1 MPRRDKPD
9 PLLKNTG
16 QRIRALRQAAG
27 LTLDELAERAALD
40 ANKDPNKGHLS
51 SVEHGRV
58 NATLHTLN
66 GIARGLKELRV
77 DLADLVIKP
86 SASLRDAI
94 YERCRTL
101 SDVERREVMAFIEEK
116 FGPAP
121 PLVPKERKKRPRR
134 RTTSTKRKAT

>member
-1 MPRRDKPD
+1 VPRRDKPN

-27 LTLDELAERAALD
+27 LTLDELAERAAPD
-40 ANKDPNKGHLS
+40 ANKGHFS

-58 NATLHTLN
+58 NTTLMTLD
-66 GIARGLKELRV
+66 GIARALKELRV
-77 DLADLVIKP
+77 ELADLVIKP
-86 SASLRDAI
+86 STCLREAI
-94 YERCRTL
+94 FERCRTL
-101 SDVERREVMAFIEEK
+101 SDEETREVMDFIEAK

-134 RTTSTKRKAT
+134 RTTSNKPKAT